1 MIRLEGVNLRREEK
15 QILNDINIHM
25 KRGEQWVI
33 LGKNGSGKT
42 TLLEMIN
49 GYMFPSQGTVD
60 VLGYRYGTVD
70 LREVRKEIGYMGQ
83 SLLEKLNLSDPVW
96 EVVATGEFAYLR
108 FYQTIPEE
116 VIAKAE
122 RMLEELQISHLSKQP
137 LGLLSQGERKK
148 VLLARAMMTNP
159 KLLILDEPC
168 AGLDLY
174 EREKLLQGITN
185 FAGYGVQMVYV
196 THHIEEIIPI
206 FTHVA
211 LLDQGRLA
219 AAGTKHDVITADMLQ
234 RVYQIPIIV
243 DWYQDRPWIRV
254 NSQAF

>member
-1 MIRLEGVNLRREEK
+1 MIQLEAVNLRREEK
-15 QILNDINIHM
+15 QILSDINLHM
-25 KRGEQWVI
+25 KQGEQWVI

-49 GYMFPSQGTVD
+49 GYMFPSQGTVN

-96 EVVATGEFAYLR
+96 EVVATGEFAFLR
-108 FYQTIPEE
+108 FYQTIPDE
-116 VIAKAE
+116 VIAKAK
-122 RMLEELQISHLSKQP
+122 RMLEELQISHLSNQP
-137 LGLLSQGERKK
+137 LGVLSQGERKK
-148 VLLARAMMTNP
+148 VLLARAMMTSP
-159 KLLILDEPC
+159 KLLIMDEAC

-174 EREKLLQGITN
+174 EREKLLQGVTN

-196 THHIEEIIPI
+196 THHIEEIIPV

-219 AAGTKHDVITADMLQ
+219 AAGPKHEVITSEILQ

-243 DWYQDRPWIRV
+243 QWHQDRPWIRV
-254 NSQAF
+254 NE

>member
-1 MIRLEGVNLRREEK
+1 MIQLEGVYLRREEK
-15 QILNDINIHM
+15 QIINDINIHM

-83 SLLEKLNLSDPVW
+83 SLLEKLNLSDMVW

-174 EREKLLQGITN
+174 EREKLLAGISN

-219 AAGTKHDVITADMLQ
+219 AAGLKQEVVTADMLQ
-234 RVYQIPIIV
+234 RVYQIPIEV
-243 DWYQDRPWIRV
+243 GWQQDRPWIRV
-254 NSQAF
+254 SS

>member
-1 MIRLEGVNLRREEK
+1 MIQLEAVNLRREDK
-15 QILNDINIHM
+15 QILSDINLHM
-25 KRGEQWVI
+25 KQGEQWVI

-60 VLGYRYGTVD
+60 VLRYRYGTVD

-96 EVVATGEFAYLR
+96 EVVATGEFAFLR
-108 FYQTIPEE
+108 FYQTIPDE
-116 VIAKAE
+116 VIAKAN
-122 RMLEELQISHLSKQP
+122 RMLEELQIAHLSHQP
-137 LGLLSQGERKK
+137 LGVLSQGERKK
-148 VLLARAMMTNP
+148 VLLARAMMTSP
-159 KLLILDEPC
+159 KLLIMDEAC
-168 AGLDLY
+168 AGLDLF
-174 EREKLLQGITN
+174 EREKLLQGITT
-185 FAGYGVQMVYV
+185 FAGYGVHMVYV
-196 THHIEEIIPI
+196 THHIEEIIPV

-219 AAGTKHDVITADMLQ
+219 AAGPKHEVVTSEILQ

-243 DWYQDRPWIRV
+243 YWHHERPWIRV
-254 NSQAF
+254 NE

>member
-1 MIRLEGVNLRREEK
+1 MIRLEEVSLRREEK
-15 QILNDINIHM
+15 QILSDINIHM

-83 SLLEKLNLSDPVW
+83 SLLEKLNFADPVW
-96 EVVATGEFAYLR
+96 EVVATGEYAFLR
-108 FYQTIPEE
+108 FYQTIPNE
-116 VIAKAE
+116 VIDKAQ
-122 RMLEELQISHLSKQP
+122 RMLEELQISHLSNQP

-148 VLLARAMMTNP
+148 VLLARAMMMNP
-159 KLLILDEPC
+159 KLLILDEAC

-219 AAGTKHDVITADMLQ
+219 AAGPKHDVLTADMLQ
-234 RVYQIPIIV
+234 RVYQIPVIV
-243 DWYQDRPWIRV
+243 DWHQDRPWIRV
-254 NSQAF
+254 TLG

>member
-1 MIRLEGVNLRREEK
+1 MIQLEAVNLRREEK
-15 QILNDINIHM
+15 QILSDINLHM
-25 KRGEQWVI
+25 KQGEQWVI

-96 EVVATGEFAYLR
+96 EVVATGEFAFLR
-108 FYQTIPEE
+108 FYQTIPDE
-116 VIAKAE
+116 VIAKAK
-122 RMLEELQISHLSKQP
+122 RMLEELQIAHLSHQP
-137 LGLLSQGERKK
+137 LGVLSQGERKK
-148 VLLARAMMTNP
+148 VLLARAMMTSP
-159 KLLILDEPC
+159 KLLIMDEAC

-196 THHIEEIIPI
+196 THHIEEIIPV

-211 LLDQGRLA
+211 LLDQGCLA
-219 AAGTKHDVITADMLQ
+219 AAGPKHEVVTSEILQ
-234 RVYQIPIIV
+234 RVYQIPITV
-243 DWYQDRPWIRV
+243 DWHQDRPWIRV
-254 NSQAF
+254 NE